1 MRNLKLNL
9 LSLRNFKGVTQF
21 VVNPNGEDVK
31 IFGDNATGKTT
42 LFDAFTWLLFGKDS
56 QNKKDFSI
64 KNLDEEGK
72 EIHNLEHEVEAVFQ
86 LNGKELKLRK
96 VYYEKWTK
104 KRGSARKDFTGHT
117 TDYFIDEVPSKK
129 SDFEARVLG
138 IVGAKKKEE
147 AEETF
152 KLLTNPGYFN
162 EQMHWT
168 KRREILLKI
177 AGRVSDKEVVKSNP
191 KLETL
196 LEILDGR
203 SIEDHKKVIAAKRKE
218 INQELERIPV
228 RIDEVNRS
236 KPDVSELNRQDLND
250 ELTYIQ
256 SQIDE
261 KQEEINR
268 IKNGS
273 QVSEKQTQSR
283 EIEGQLLEIKNKQ
296 ADLNHNKTSG
306 KRNEFNSLAREI
318 DDVQREIDQTQYKM
332 KNNQAQKTKLE
343 NEMEALRDE
352 YTAEN
357 AMGFESKHEENCPT
371 CGQSLPEEQIK
382 EAHENAKADFNKKKA
397 NKLESINKEGRQKK
411 EQVASL
417 EDENKTLSSTL
428 EDLKTK
434 LQTKQEEM
442 EKVKQELQKLESNT
456 TDYQELPEY
465 KAKLEEKQAVDQEI
479 EQLRS
484 NVQESVS
491 VAQSELEALRQE
503 KSAIDQDLA
512 KFVQIESSNKRV
524 KELEAEQEKLG
535 EEYEQLEEQLYLTEE
550 FIRSKVNL
558 LTSKINER
566 FDQANF
572 KLFKENINGGL
583 EETCETLFDG
593 VPYSSGLNNAARI
606 NVGLDIIN
614 TLSDHYGI
622 QVPIFI
628 DNAEAVTDLINLDS
642 QMISLVVSEPDK
654 NLRVEYAEE
663 MELV

>member
-1 MRNLKLNL
+1 MQNLKLNV
-9 LSLRNFKGVTQF
+9 LSLKNFKGVTKF
-21 VVNPNGEDVK
+21 VVDPNGENVR
-31 IFGDNATGKTT
+31 IYGDNATGKTT

-64 KNLDEEGK
+64 KNLDGDGNEM
-72 EIHNLEHEVEAVFQ
+72 HNLEHEVEVVFT
-86 LNGKELKLRK
+86 LNEKELKLRK
-96 VYYEKWTK
+96 VYYEKWTQKRSGPK
-104 KRGSARKDFTGHT
+104 KEFTGHT
-117 TDYFIDEVPSKK
+117 TDHFIDDVPSKK
-129 SDFEARVLG
+129 KEFESKISEIIDEDV
-138 IVGAKKKEE
+138 
-147 AEETF
+147 F
-152 KLLTNPGYFN
+152 KLLTSPSYFN
-162 EQMHWT
+162 EQLHWQ
-168 KRREILLKI
+168 KRREILLQI
-177 AGRVSDKEVVKSNP
+177 AGDVTDEEVIQTNP
-191 KLETL
+191 SLKKLL
-196 LEILDGR
+196 DFLDGR

-236 KPDVSELNRQDLND
+236 KPDVSKLNRQDLND

-268 IKNGS
+268 INNGS

-296 ADLNHNKTSG
+296 ADLNHNKTNG
-306 KRNEFNSLAREI
+306 KRNELNGLAREVDSI
-318 DDVQREIDQTQYKM
+318 QRDIDQKERAVKSNREQQEQLEKEM
-332 KNNQAQKTKLE
+332 KE
-343 NEMEALRDE
+343 LRDR
-352 YTAEN
+352 YNKINAEE
-357 AMGFESKHEENCPT
+357 FESKHDENCPT
-371 CGQSLPEEQIK
+371 CGQSLPEEQIQ
-382 EAHENAKADFNKKKA
+382 EAHEKAKGEFNKNKA
-397 NKLESINKEGRQKK
+397 NKLESINEQGGQKSEK
-411 EQVASL
+411 
-417 EDENKTLSSTL
+417 KTALGVEIGNHDTAL
-428 EDLKTK
+428 INLRYELKTK
-434 LQTKQEEM
+434 EEDL
-442 EKVKQELQKLESNT
+442 EKVKQELHKLESNT

-491 VAQSELEALRQE
+491 SAQSELEALRQE
-503 KSAIDQDLA
+503 KRAIDQDLA
-512 KFVQIESSNKRV
+512 KFVQIEASNQRV

-558 LTSKINER
+558 LTSKINEKFKFAR
-566 FDQANF
+566 F
-572 KLFKENINGGL
+572 KLFDNQINEGL
-583 EETCETLFDG
+583 KETCETLFDG

-654 NLRVEYAEE
+654 KLRVEHAEE
-663 MELV
+663 MEVA